1 LSALTRYPIK
11 GSNELKEQAMI
22 DTKKINDLV
31 SKLTEA
37 LPPGVRQIP
46 GDIEKSFK
54 TILQSGL
61 SKMDLVTRE
70 EFDAQTKV
78 LARTREKLESLEKRI
93 NELDSSKDSD

>member
-1 LSALTRYPIK
+1 
-11 GSNELKEQAMI
+11 MI